1 MNQSQS
7 QSLTRIAFIQAGWHA
22 DIVGKG
28 RESFLAEMERLD
40 FPSDRTDVF
49 TVPGAFEIPLHAK
62 RLAKSGHYQGIVAS
76 AFVVNGGIYRH
87 DFVASAVI
95 QGMMQVQ
102 LDTDVP
108 VFSMVLTPHSFHEHA
123 PHKSFFLEHFAEKG
137 REVALACVNTLTAL
151 QSLPSHTATGR
162 REVRASFTAER
173 A

>member
-7 QSLTRIAFIQAGWHA
+7 NSLIRIAFVQAGWHP
-22 DIVGKG
+22 DIVSKG

-40 FPSDRTDVF
+40 FPLEQTDVF
-49 TVPGAFEIPLHAK
+49 TVPGAYEIPLHAK
-62 RLAKSGHYQGIVAS
+62 RLAKSGRYQGVVAC

-87 DFVASAVI
+87 DFVANAVI

-108 VFSMVLTPHSFHEHA
+108 VFSMVLTPHNFHEHD
-123 PHKSFFLEHFAEKG
+123 PHKSFFLEHFVEKG

-151 QSLPSHTATGR
+151 QALPRPTAIGR
-162 REVRASFTAER
+162 GEVRRTLSSEKV
-173 A
+173 